1 MKVGF
6 SKFLKKVVCL
16 SLVFAILFLS
26 GCSSDNVGEL
36 ISYSLLNDPKNLDP
50 QTASDP
56 GAIMIINNIFEGLYR
71 RTLQDTFELGVASKV
86 EVSSDEKTYYYTIK
100 DDLKWKYYTNDNKME
115 DGKLIDAKVTAD
127 DFLFGFQRLMDPK
140 VSTPY
145 SSDYYFIKNAKKVK
159 EGELPLSE
167 LGVRVNEEGQFIL
180 EVEHKTPL
188 MEELL
193 SSAPAMP
200 CNKDF
205 FYSTKGRYG
214 AKGSMIISNGPFF
227 LSAWFNTDDSKFVRI
242 RANDKYYDAN
252 SVVPLGIN
260 LTVRKQS
267 EAYNKYKN
275 HDIDTAI
282 VNNEQ
287 FIDGKL
293 YLHNYQQFQNS
304 VIGIGFNQNKE
315 QFANENIRTALATA
329 IDRDNLNSVLQ
340 QDDQLIAK
348 AIVPKSVT
356 IGSTNYRA
364 YIGNDAC
371 PVYDSKKAKEL
382 LDVGL
387 SEIKSKNKKI
397 NDLNSMSIL
406 VNEKMSAVV
415 EQTLQ
420 NWQRDLGVFLKI
432 DAQPEEAYNK
442 KLKSGEYDCAVMT
455 FTSDADNPSSILSK
469 FSIKS
474 FANFINAN
482 IPNYQKMLDNAS
494 VQESLDSMAKEYY
507 AIEKEIC
514 TNGNFIPIYY
524 QAEYFV
530 CHNVKNIIFDQGSRQ
545 FYYMYATNK

>member
-1 MKVGF
+1 MKVKSINF
-6 SKFLKKVVCL
+6 FKKIVCL
-16 SLVFAILFLS
+16 SLVFAFLFLS
-26 GCSSDNVGEL
+26 GCSGDSVGEL
-36 ISYSLLNDPKNLDP
+36 LSYSLSNDPKNLDP

-71 RTLQDTFELGVASKV
+71 RTLQDTFELGSASKV
-86 EVSSDEKTYYYTIK
+86 EVSSDGKTYCYTIK
-100 DDLKWKYYTNDNKME
+100 DNVKWKYYTNDNKME
-115 DGKLIDAKVTAD
+115 DGKLIDAKLTAD

-214 AKGSMIISNGPFF
+214 AKGSMMISNGPFF

-252 SVVPLGIN
+252 SVVPLGVN

-267 EAYNKYKN
+267 EAYNKYKS

-287 FIDGKL
+287 FMDGKL
-293 YLHNYQQFQNS
+293 YLHSYQQFQNS
-304 VIGIGFNQNKE
+304 VVGIGFNQNKE
-315 QFANENIRTALATA
+315 QFANEKIRTALATA
-329 IDRDNLNSVLQ
+329 VDRDGFSSVLQ
-340 QDDQLIAK
+340 QDQLIAK

-364 YIGNDAC
+364 YVGDDAC
-371 PVYDSKKAKEL
+371 PIYDSKKAKAL

-387 SEIKSKNKKI
+387 AEIKSKNKKI

-406 VNEKMSAVV
+406 VSEKMSAVV

-432 DAQPEEAYNK
+432 DAQPEKEYNK

-455 FTSDADNPSSILSK
+455 FTSDADNPSSILGK
-469 FSIKS
+469 FSNKS
-474 FANFINAN
+474 SANFTNSN

-494 VQESLDSMAKEYY
+494 VQESLDSMAREYY
-507 AIEKEIC
+507 NIEQEIC
-514 TNGNFIPIYY
+514 NKGNFIPIYY

-530 CHNVKNIIFDQGSRQ
+530 YHNLKDIIFDQGSRQ
-545 FYYMYATNK
+545 FYYMYAANK